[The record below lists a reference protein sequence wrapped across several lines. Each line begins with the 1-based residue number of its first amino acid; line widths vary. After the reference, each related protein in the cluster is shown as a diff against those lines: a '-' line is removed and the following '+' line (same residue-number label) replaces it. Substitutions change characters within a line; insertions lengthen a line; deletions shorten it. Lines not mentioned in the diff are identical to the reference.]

1 MAYNDPEPEETKRP
15 LGIGGWFVILTLVA
29 LLAGAAYIGG
39 SVWLSLSD
47 TSMSGAGWTFL
58 ILGIVVTFAVG
69 AGLMGLVFYSSR
81 NKFDR

>member
-1 MAYNDPEPEETKRP
+1 MAYSDPEPEEEKRP
-15 LGIGGWFVILTLVA
+15 LGIGGWIVILALVA
-29 LLAGAAYIGG
+29 LLAGAVYIGG

-47 TSMSGAGWTFL
+47 VGMSAAGWTFL